1 MDCLTAIV
9 FGISGNIVEYTI
21 EPVGHQMCY
30 LVHHES
36 NLQNPESQVDNL
48 GAAMKR
54 FNMLLI
60 KLNEKVDIDLEKW
73 LTRVDQITG
82 EANKFLKDKSQAKT
96 QCLHG

>member
-9 FGISGNIVEYTI
+9 SGIAGNIVEYTI
-21 EPVGHQMCY
+21 EPVGRQMGY

-36 NLQNPESQVDNL
+36 NLQNLESQVDNL

-60 KLNEKVDIDLEKW
+60 KLNKKVNLWILM
-73 LTRVDQITG
+73 LRNG
-82 EANKFLKDKSQAKT
+82 
-96 QCLHG
+96 